1 MLNNKGMEKLE
12 NINNKGMKMDKKIIF
27 LDLDGT
33 LTNDEKK
40 ITPKTKEALMDIQ
53 KRGHIVALA
62 SGRPTPGMG
71 FIAKE
76 LELEK
81 YGGYVMSFNGGKI
94 IDWKTKETVF
104 ENTLDRKYLPDLIRY
119 ARQNNLGLITYDNK
133 QGLVATRVDPYVMLE
148 TVKINRIPAFLTD
161 VVKYVDYNPN
171 KCLYTVDPEISEYH
185 EKRLAEKFGDVLSVY
200 RSTDYFIEIVPKG
213 IDKAASIK
221 VLIDKLNIP
230 HENTI
235 ACGDGFNDLSMIKYA
250 AVGVAMENAVEAVK
264 ESADYI
270 TASNNDD
277 GIAEVL
283 EKFIT
288 D

>member
-12 NINNKGMKMDKKIIF
+12 NINNKGTKMNKKIIF

-62 SGRPTPGMG
+62 TGRPTPGMG

-185 EKRLAEKFGDVLSVY
+185 EKRLAQKFGDVLSVY

-277 GIAEVL
+277 GIAEVV

>member
-1 MLNNKGMEKLE
+1 ML
-12 NINNKGMKMDKKIIF
+12 NNKGMKMDKKIIF

-185 EKRLAEKFGDVLSVY
+185 EKRLAQKFGDVLSVY

-250 AVGVAMENAVEAVK
+250 AVGVAMENAVDAVK
-264 ESADYI
+264 ENADYI

-277 GIAEVL
+277 GIAKVV